1 MTVQHQY
8 RPGPAYLE
16 GITVPVNPGAWREE
30 EWTGKLQTSEGHT
43 QFYLF
48 YYGELMEELITATEF
63 APQLIV
69 AEDVVTGQRYVL
81 FDGCRHGYD
90 AMLCD
95 TYSDEQRNGRTQLLP
110 YIDPDGEDTFEIRIT
125 VFYNVD
131 WDEEFAEDV
140 DEEGRL
146 ELISGECCSFAEAKR
161 NGFDA
166 LSITVVNTSGLE
178 TEVAQEEL
186 A

>member
-1 MTVQHQY
+1 MTIQDQD

-16 GITVPVNPGAWREE
+16 GVTVPVNPEAWREE
-30 EWTGKLQTSEGHT
+30 EWTGKLQTPEGHT
-43 QFYLF
+43 KFYLF
-48 YYGELMEELITATEF
+48 YYGELMDELIAATEF

-69 AEDVVTGQRYVL
+69 AEDAVTGQRYVL
-81 FDGCRHGYD
+81 FDGCKHGYD

-95 TYSDEQRNGRTQLLP
+95 MYSDEQRNGRTPFLP

-131 WDEEFAEDV
+131 WDEEFSEDV
-140 DEEGRL
+140 NEEGQL
-146 ELISGECCSFAEAKR
+146 ELISGEMCSFAEAKR

-166 LSITVVNTSGLE
+166 LSISVVNTSGLE

>member
-1 MTVQHQY
+1 M
-8 RPGPAYLE
+8 
-16 GITVPVNPGAWREE
+16 PVNPEAWIEE
-30 EWTGKLQTSEGHT
+30 EWTGKLQTGEGHSRS
-43 QFYLF
+43 YLF
-48 YYGELMEELITATEF
+48 YYGELMDDLIAATDF

-69 AEDVVTGQRYVL
+69 AEDAVTGQRYLL
-81 FDGCRHGYD
+81 FDGCKHGYD

-95 TYSDEQRNGRTQLLP
+95 TYSDEQRNNRTPLLP

-125 VFYNVD
+125 VYYKVD
-131 WDEEFAEDV
+131 WDEEFSEDA
-140 DEEGRL
+140 DEQGRL
-146 ELISGECCSFAEAKR
+146 ELISGERCSITEAKR

-166 LSITVVNTSGLE
+166 LSITVVNSSGLE

>member
-1 MTVQHQY
+1 MTIQHQH
-8 RPGPAYLE
+8 RSGPAYLE
-16 GITVPVNPGAWREE
+16 GVTVPVNPEAWREE
-30 EWTGKLQTSEGHT
+30 EWTGKLQTPEGHT
-43 QFYLF
+43 RFYLF
-48 YYGELMEELITATEF
+48 YYGELMDELIAATEF

-69 AEDVVTGQRYVL
+69 AEDAVTGQRYVL
-81 FDGCRHGYD
+81 FDGCKHGYD

-95 TYSDEQRNGRTQLLP
+95 MYSDEQRNGRTPLLP
-110 YIDPDGEDTFEIRIT
+110 YIDPDGEDTFEIRLT

-131 WDEEFAEDV
+131 WNEEFSEDV
-140 DEEGRL
+140 NEEGQL
-146 ELISGECCSFAEAKR
+146 ELISGELCSFAEAKR

-166 LSITVVNTSGLE
+166 LSISVVNTSGLE

>member
-1 MTVQHQY
+1 MTIQHQH

-16 GITVPVNPGAWREE
+16 GVTVPVNPEAWREE
-30 EWTGKLQTSEGHT
+30 EWTGKLQTPEGHT
-43 QFYLF
+43 KFYLF
-48 YYGELMEELITATEF
+48 YYGELMDELIAATGF

-69 AEDVVTGQRYVL
+69 AEDAVTGQRYVL
-81 FDGCRHGYD
+81 FDGCKHGYD

-95 TYSDEQRNGRTQLLP
+95 TYTDEQQNGRTPLLP

-131 WDEEFAEDV
+131 WYEEFSEDV
-140 DEEGRL
+140 DEEGQV
-146 ELISGECCSFAEAKR
+146 ELISGELCSFEEAKR

-166 LSITVVNTSGLE
+166 LSISVMNTSGLE
-178 TEVAQEEL
+178 TEVTQEEL